1 MKPEER
7 KQIQK
12 QIEDAIRSIL
22 GDHFISVDFCY
33 YRGGRGI
40 VVTYEDFKPEAEVK
54 EEITKVIEGRWRI
67 ITVREFS
74 NENIMHTMLGIYKE
88 NRVAV
93 VDQENGELKPY
104 TVQAYV
110 NRMMSQKYFS

>member
-1 MKPEER
+1 MKQTER
-7 KQIQK
+7 KQVQR
-12 QIEDAIRSIL
+12 QIEEAVRGIL

-33 YRGGRGI
+33 YRGGKGI

-54 EEITKVIEGRWRI
+54 EEITKVIEGRWKI
-67 ITVREFS
+67 ITVREYS
-74 NENIMHTMLGIYKE
+74 NENIMHTMLDIYKE

-93 VDQENGELKPY
+93 VDVENGELKPY

-110 NRMMSQKYFS
+110 NRMMAKN

>member
-1 MKPEER
+1 MKQTER
-7 KQIQK
+7 KQVQR
-12 QIEDAIRSIL
+12 QIEEAVRAIL

-33 YRGGRGI
+33 YRGGKGI
-40 VVTYEDFKPEAEVK
+40 VVTYEDYKPEAEVK
-54 EEITKVIEGRWRI
+54 EEITKVMEGRWRI

-74 NENIMHTMLGIYKE
+74 NENIMHTMLGIYKQ

-104 TVQAYV
+104 TVQGYV
-110 NRMMSQKYFS
+110 NGIMDGKYFL